1 MEKSKDL
8 CGNCGMCCDGT
19 LFPSFSIDPEESH
32 LFPSGKTPTV
42 NITQR
47 CMHFDGCNGC
57 KIYSERPKTCS
68 EYKCPVLMSYESGS
82 ITFNEAEAYINV
94 VKEDPTNNIK
104 KSHFITGKNVWNKK
118 Q

>member
-32 LFPSGKTPTV
+32 LFPSGKTPIV

-47 CMHFDGCNGC
+47 CMH
-57 KIYSERPKTCS
+57 Y
-68 EYKCPVLMSYESGS
+68 
-82 ITFNEAEAYINV
+82 
-94 VKEDPTNNIK
+94 
-104 KSHFITGKNVWNKK
+104 
-118 Q
+118 